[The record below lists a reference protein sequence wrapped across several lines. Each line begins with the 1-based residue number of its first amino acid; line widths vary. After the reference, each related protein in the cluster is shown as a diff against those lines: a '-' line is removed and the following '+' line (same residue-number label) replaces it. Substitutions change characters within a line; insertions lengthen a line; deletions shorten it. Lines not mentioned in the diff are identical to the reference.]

1 MKPMVMAFSDAEFD
15 AAEMTAWTQM
25 ASRILKGAAP
35 DSLDRH
41 DEDGLV
47 TKLLYPVMA
56 PDMIPDMTSG
66 MTPDMTP
73 GMAGPKT
80 MPGYLLPAFPHE
92 RLANGWHVCQPLA
105 ADADGGAVQ
114 EALSSGATALVIQNA
129 APDEI
134 VDLLDGV
141 VLSAIGI
148 GFDGK
153 ASTVPHYYKLL
164 TLAGGAT
171 DQLDIDLGLDVLT
184 QLDEGLALHR
194 DADAAHRLFR
204 VDGWAQ
210 HNLGLTAAQELG
222 FILSGLASL
231 LRMAAADGVAPGNIA
246 GRVSARLALPADMFS
261 GIVKIRA
268 MRQVWDGLLAACGVE
283 AMPLRLE
290 GYASL
295 RMMSVLDD
303 EVNMLRTTTALL
315 GGAIGGADVMVGF
328 GHDLLTGESAA
339 ARRTARLAQVMMM
352 AESGLSANLDPAAG
366 APFIESRTG
375 DLADAGWQAFQEIE
389 RAGGLAAAMAD
400 GMIAEQ
406 AATAAG
412 LRDERLCKG
421 DDDIL
426 GVTLQPTGG
435 SPPEVL
441 PEFDDTRRPAAL
453 VEALRRKAAASQPR
467 ILILLGATD
476 NAASE
481 ERDIRRWLGIAGLQA
496 LTVKA
501 GSGSPLA
508 DARPDIVIGCGVTAL
523 PDGATAASFRS
534 AAECLGA
541 GDRIAGLETL
551 LTGRGDAS

>member
-1 MKPMVMAFSDAEFD
+1 MVMAFNDAEFD
-15 AAEMTAWTQM
+15 AAEMAAWTQM
-25 ASRILKGAAP
+25 ATRILKGAAP

-47 TKLLYPVMA
+47 TKLLYPVTAPDMA
-56 PDMIPDMTSG
+56 PDMAPVMG
-66 MTPDMTP
+66 AV
-73 GMAGPKT
+73 MAGPMT
-80 MPGYLLPAFPHE
+80 TPGHLLPAFPHE
-92 RLANGWHVCQPLA
+92 RLANGWQVCQPLA
-105 ADADGGAVQ
+105 ADAGGGDAH

-129 APDEI
+129 SPDEI

-148 GFDGK
+148 GFDGG
-153 ASTVPHYYKLL
+153 ASTVAHYHRLL
-164 TLAGGAT
+164 ALAGDAK

-194 DADAAHRLFR
+194 EADAAHRLFR

-222 FILSGLASL
+222 FMLSGMASL
-231 LRMAAADGVAPGNIA
+231 LRMAEADGVAPGDIA

-261 GIVKIRA
+261 GIAKMRA
-268 MRQVWDGLLAACGVE
+268 MRRLWDGLLAACGVE

-290 GYASL
+290 GYVSL

-315 GGAIGGADVMVGF
+315 GGAIGGADVMAGF

-366 APFIESRTG
+366 APFIESRTD
-375 DLADAGWQAFQEIE
+375 DLADAGWRAFQEIE

-400 GMIAEQ
+400 GMIAAQ

-412 LRDERLCKG
+412 LRDERLCNG

-435 SPPEVL
+435 PPPEVL
-441 PEFDDTRRPAAL
+441 PEFDGARRPAAL
-453 VEALRRKAAASQPR
+453 VEALRRKAATSQPR
-467 ILILLGATD
+467 ILILRGATD
-476 NAASE
+476 NAAGE

-501 GSGSPLA
+501 GPDSPLA

-523 PDGATAASFRS
+523 PDGVSAASFRS

-541 GDRIAGLETL
+541 RDRIAGLEAL
-551 LTGRGDAS
+551 LTGRGNAS